1 MPKKGT
7 SASGTELVLIILE
20 ILAGRGEVGVREL
33 ARELNMAPSTALRFL
48 RTLVHSGFAV
58 FDEKDKLYR
67 PGLRFLQLGAK
78 VQERF
83 TLSRIARPV
92 LEDLF
97 ARAQETVNLGI
108 LSSDLREVIHMD
120 KIVTDRVV
128 RIDTGV
134 GRTAPAYCTALGK
147 AMLSFQPLEQVAAY
161 LAQAELVPRT
171 PNTLVSPEA
180 LLADLERCRARGY
193 AIDQEEY
200 AEHLECVAAPVFGYR
215 GQVVAGISISR
226 LAVPGKE
233 PVSELAPEVVRSGQE
248 LSSQL
253 ATVPDVALWTAASV

>member
-7 SASGTELVLIILE
+7 SASGTELVLTILE
-20 ILAGRGEVGVREL
+20 ILAGRGEVRVREL

-48 RTLVHSGFAV
+48 RTLVQGGFAV
-58 FDEKDKLYR
+58 FDEEGKLYR

-83 TLSRIARPV
+83 TLARIARPV
-92 LEDLF
+92 LEGLF
-97 ARAQETVNLGI
+97 ERARETVNLGI
-108 LSSDLREVIHMD
+108 LSADLREVIHVD

-134 GRTAPAYCTALGK
+134 GRTAPSYCTALGK
-147 AMLSFQPLEQVAAY
+147 VMLSFLPLAQVTAYLEQT
-161 LAQAELVPRT
+161 ELMPQT
-171 PNTLVSPEA
+171 PSTLVSSSA
-180 LLADLERCRARGY
+180 LLADLATSRARGY
-193 AIDQEEY
+193 AVDQEEY
-200 AEHLECVAAPVFGYR
+200 AEHLECVAAPVFDHR
-215 GQVVAGISISR
+215 GQVLAGVSISR

-233 PVSELAPEVVRSGQE
+233 PVSQLAPEVVRSAQA

-253 ATVPDVALWTAASV
+253 ATLPDVALWTTA